1 MSSPVADNDRRRSR
15 GRPPK
20 TEAEVDLVR
29 TRVLAA
35 TRTVFADVGYHGLSV
50 ELVLHEAGVSR
61 PTFYK
66 YFRSLDEVVERLLA
80 EVNQDLVARLLSA
93 LASASEPFAKV
104 EAAVLAWRQWGED
117 LGAFLRPFFAELHDR
132 TSPVGRHRERTL
144 ELLMAPIAEAVVL
157 LGRERPTPLRV
168 AAFLHGVEYLGYRY
182 HLDTPRDPESWRETR
197 EAMFRLALGLLG
209 DAGDWGNALELAR
222 DFDVHLERV

>member
-144 ELLMAPIAEAVVL
+144 ELLMAPIAEDYALTARGLVSLPELRKGLQAVHGKVPMETL
-157 LGRERPTPLRV
+157 KTIETTILMAGTAISAIAGLIAAILGV
-168 AAFLHGVEYLGYRY
+168 K
-182 HLDTPRDPESWRETR
+182 
-197 EAMFRLALGLLG
+197 
-209 DAGDWGNALELAR
+209 
-222 DFDVHLERV
+222 